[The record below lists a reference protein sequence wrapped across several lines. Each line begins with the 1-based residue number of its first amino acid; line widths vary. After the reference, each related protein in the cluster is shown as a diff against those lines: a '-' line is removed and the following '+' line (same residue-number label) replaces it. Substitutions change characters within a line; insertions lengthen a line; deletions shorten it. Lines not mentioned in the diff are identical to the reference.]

1 MVVGNSNQPQIRRTS
16 KPFLIF
22 LPRRVFLPLTLQ
34 LFTASA
40 LHPVTFPTLSARY
53 LLTDSRQLTSPAESL
68 FFAIRGPHHDGHRF
82 VADLYRRGVRQ
93 FVVEDP
99 LFPTAD
105 FPEATFYRVG
115 NSIEALQ
122 KLATAHRTQFWL
134 PVVGITGSNGK
145 TIVKEWLA
153 QLLSP
158 DFHVCKS
165 PKSYNSQIGVPLSVW
180 QLHDTH
186 TLGLFEAG
194 ISRPGE
200 MANLEK
206 IIQPTL
212 GIFTNIG
219 SAHDEAFPDHR
230 AKIREKLDL
239 FRRVKTLIY
248 PAAYR
253 EITAELAEFLPNDAY
268 VIAWEP
274 ADFANLKLP
283 FTDEAS
289 RENLFHCIAL
299 MRHLGVT
306 DNEIQRRLVTL
317 RPVSMRLELK
327 EGLNGC
333 YVVDDSYNNDLVGL
347 KMALDFL
354 SNQQQRPHRVAI
366 LSDMLQSGLEEAEL
380 YGQIANLLKAKDV
393 NQLIGIG
400 PGIARHQMAFA
411 LPAKFYASTDE
422 FLARFRP
429 SDFQQSVILVK
440 GARPFQFERI
450 TNRLTERT
458 HGTVLEVNLDAL
470 SHNLNYF
477 REKVGQGTRIMVMV
491 KAFAYGSGIEE
502 VANLLQFHGV
512 DYLTVAYADEGVRLR
527 QSGIRLPIMV
537 MNPSPET
544 FPQLLEYN
552 LEPEIY
558 SPKIGREFLEFVRNV
573 SFSVLPS
580 ARRSAPFSIH
590 LKLDTGMH
598 RLGFDES
605 QVPELLDEL
614 RQAPPFRVASIFSHL
629 AAADEPQWD
638 DFTRGQLALFTRLAD
653 QIEAVLGYAPL
664 RHIANSPALARF
676 PETRL
681 DMVRLGKGLYGTA
694 VRPEDQANLRTV
706 GVLKTVISQIK
717 TVRAGET
724 VGYGR
729 RGHVTRDSRIA
740 TIAIGYAD
748 GYHRSL
754 SRGVGKVLVNGTLCP
769 TIGNVCMDMTM
780 IDVTDA
786 DCNEGDDVIL
796 FGDYPTI
803 RDLAA
808 WTDTIPY
815 EILTSVSERV
825 RRVFYREG
833 N

>member
-1 MVVGNSNQPQIRRTS
+1 MSPSST
-16 KPFLIF
+16 P
-22 LPRRVFLPLTLQ
+22 
-34 LFTASA
+34 
-40 LHPVTFPTLSARY
+40 ARY
-53 LLTDSRQLTSPAESL
+53 LLTDSRQLTAPAESL

-93 FVVEDP
+93 FVVEAPD
-99 LFPTAD
+99 FQTAD
-105 FPEATFYRVG
+105 FPGAQFYRAES
-115 NSIEALQ
+115 SIGALQ
-122 KLATAHRTQFWL
+122 NMATAHRTQFSL

-153 QLLSP
+153 QLLVP

-180 QLHDTH
+180 QLDETH

-206 IIQPTL
+206 VIRPTL
-212 GIFTNIG
+212 GIFTTIG
-219 SAHDEAFPDHR
+219 SAHDEAFPDRR
-230 AKIREKLDL
+230 AKIREKLEL
-239 FRRVKTLIY
+239 FRHVKTLIY
-248 PAAYR
+248 PAAYADV
-253 EITAELAEFLPNDAY
+253 TAELDDFLPNDAY
-268 VIAWEP
+268 IIAWEP
-274 ADFANLKLP
+274 ADFADIALP
-283 FTDEAS
+283 FADEAS
-289 RENLFHCIAL
+289 RENLGHCIAL
-299 MRHLGVT
+299 LRHLGVP
-306 DNEIQRRLVTL
+306 DEEIQRRLAAL

-354 SNQQQRPHRVAI
+354 ANQHQRPHRVAI
-366 LSDMLQSGLEEAEL
+366 LSDMLQSGLDEAEL
-380 YGQIANLLKAKDV
+380 YRQIADLLRAKGV

-400 PGIARHQMAFA
+400 PTITRHQMAFA
-411 LPAKFYASTDE
+411 LPAKFYASTDD

-440 GARPFQFERI
+440 GARSFQFEKL
-450 TNRLTERT
+450 TNRLTVRT

-512 DYLTVAYADEGVRLR
+512 DYLAVAYADEGVRLR

-544 FPQLLEYN
+544 FPQLLEHN

-558 SPKIGREFLEFVRNV
+558 SPKIWREFLGFLTGSPEIRNPKSV
-573 SFSVLPS
+573 STG
-580 ARRSAPFSIH
+580 AAIRIH

-605 QVPELLDEL
+605 QVPELLDAL
-614 RQAPPFRVASIFSHL
+614 KKAPPFRVASIFSHL

-653 QIEAVLGYAPL
+653 QLEAVLGYHPL

-676 PETRL
+676 PEMRL

-694 VRPEDQANLRTV
+694 VLPDDQANLRTV

-717 TVRAGET
+717 SVKAGET

-729 RGHVTRDSRIA
+729 RGLVTRDSRIA

-769 TIGNVCMDMTM
+769 TVGNVCMDMTM

-786 DCNEGDDVIL
+786 DCAEGDEVIL
-796 FGDYPTI
+796 FGDNPTI

-808 WTDTIPY
+808 WTGTIPY

>member
-1 MVVGNSNQPQIRRTS
+1 MN
-16 KPFLIF
+16 L
-22 LPRRVFLPLTLQ
+22 LQ
-34 LFTASA
+34 T
-40 LHPVTFPTLSARY
+40 TARY
-53 LLTDSRQLTSPAESL
+53 LLTDSRQLTSPAETL
-68 FFAIRGPHHDGHRF
+68 FFAIRGLHHDGHRF
-82 VADLYRRGVRQ
+82 IPDLYRRGVRQ
-93 FVVEDP
+93 FVVETP
-99 LFPTAD
+99 GFSAPD
-105 FPEATFYRVG
+105 FPEATFFEVE
-115 NSIEALQ
+115 NSVAALQ
-122 KLATAHRTQFWL
+122 SLAAARRAKFRL

-145 TIVKEWLA
+145 TIVKEWIA

-158 DFHVCKS
+158 DFTVCKS
-165 PKSYNSQIGVPLSVW
+165 PKSYNSQLGVPLSVW
-180 QLHDTH
+180 QLSEIH

-194 ISRPGE
+194 ISKPGE

-206 IIQPTL
+206 VIQPTL
-212 GIFTNIG
+212 GIFTTIG
-219 SAHDEAFPDHR
+219 SAHDEAFANR
-230 AKIREKLDL
+230 RQKIREKLEL
-239 FRRVKTLIY
+239 FRHVKTLIY
-248 PAAYR
+248 NAVYE
-253 EITAELAEFLPNDAY
+253 EITAELPDFLPNDCY
-268 VIAWEP
+268 VIAWEAP
-274 ADFANLKLP
+274 DFAA
-283 FTDEAS
+283 FTFPYADAAS
-289 RENLFHCIAL
+289 RENLGHCIAL
-299 MRHLGVT
+299 LRHLGVP
-306 DNEIQRRLVTL
+306 DDEIQHRLNTL

-333 YVVDDSYNNDLVGL
+333 YVVDDSYNNDLSGL
-347 KMALDFL
+347 RLALDFL
-354 SNQQQRPHRVAI
+354 ANQHQRPHRVAI
-366 LSDMLQSGLEEAEL
+366 LSDVLQSGLPEDEL
-380 YGQIANLLKAKDV
+380 YAQIANLLKDKGV

-400 PGIARHQMAFA
+400 PTLNRHQMAFA
-411 LPAKFYASTDE
+411 LPAKFYASTDD

-429 SDFQQSVILVK
+429 SDYQQSVILVK
-440 GARPFQFERI
+440 GARPFQFEKI
-450 TNRLTERT
+450 TNRLTVRT

-477 REKVGQGTRIMVMV
+477 REKVGLGTRIMVMV

-512 DYLTVAYADEGVRLR
+512 DYLAVAYADEGVRLR
-527 QSGIRLPIMV
+527 ESGIRLPIMV

-544 FPQLLEYN
+544 FPQLIEYQ

-558 SPKIGREFLEFVRNV
+558 SPKILAQFLDFLGKPEAGGRRPDWQ
-573 SFSVLPS
+573 LPAS
-580 ARRSAPFSIH
+580 GFPIH
-590 LKLDTGMH
+590 LKFDTGMH

-605 QVPELLDEL
+605 QLPGLLDDL
-614 RQAPPFRVASIFSHL
+614 RKNPPVRVATVFSHL
-629 AAADEPQWD
+629 AAADEPEWD
-638 DFTRGQLALFTRLAD
+638 DFTRGQLSLFTTLAD
-653 QIEAVLGYAPL
+653 QVEAVLGYSPL
-664 RHIANSPALARF
+664 RHLANSPGLARF

-706 GVLKTVISQIK
+706 GVLRTVISQIK
-717 TVRAGET
+717 HVRAGET

-729 RGHVTRDSRIA
+729 RGLVTRDSRVA

-769 TIGNVCMDMTM
+769 TLGNVCMDMTM

-786 DCNEGDDVIL
+786 DCEEGDEVIL

-808 WTDTIPY
+808 WTGTIPY

>member
-1 MVVGNSNQPQIRRTS
+1 MT
-16 KPFLIF
+16 
-22 LPRRVFLPLTLQ
+22 
-34 LFTASA
+34 
-40 LHPVTFPTLSARY
+40 PTQTPARY
-53 LLTDSRQLTSPAESL
+53 LLTDSRQLTAPAESL

-93 FVVEDP
+93 FVVEAPDFS
-99 LFPTAD
+99 LAEFPDA
-105 FPEATFYRVG
+105 AFYRVE
-115 NSIEALQ
+115 SSVEALQ
-122 KLATAHRTQFWL
+122 KLATAHRAQFSL

-158 DFHVCKS
+158 EFTVCKS

-180 QLHDTH
+180 QLDETH

-206 IIQPTL
+206 VIQPTL

-219 SAHDEAFPDHR
+219 SAHDEAFPDRR

-239 FRRVKTLIY
+239 FRRVNTLVY
-248 PAAYR
+248 PAAYADV
-253 EITAELAEFLPNDAY
+253 TAELDDFLPRDAY

-274 ADFANLKLP
+274 ADFEGFALP

-289 RENLFHCIAL
+289 RENLHHCIAL
-299 MRHLGVT
+299 MRHLGVP
-306 DNEIQRRLVTL
+306 DDEIQRRLIAL

-354 SNQQQRPHRVAI
+354 ANQHQRPHRVAI
-366 LSDMLQSGLEEAEL
+366 LSDLLQSGLDEGEL
-380 YGQIANLLKAKDV
+380 YGQIASLLKAKGV

-400 PGIARHQMAFA
+400 PTMARHQMAFA
-411 LPAKFYASTDE
+411 LPAKFYASTDD

-440 GARPFQFERI
+440 GARPFQFEKI

-477 REKVGQGTRIMVMV
+477 REKIGQGTRLMVMV

-512 DYLTVAYADEGVRLR
+512 DYLAVAYADEGVRLR

-544 FPQLLEYN
+544 FPQLLEHH

-558 SPKIGREFLEFVRNV
+558 SPKIWREFLEFSPAAAAV
-573 SFSVLPS
+573 
-580 ARRSAPFSIH
+580 H

-605 QVPELLDEL
+605 QLPDLLEAL
-614 RQAPPFRVASIFSHL
+614 KQAPPVRVASIFSHL

-638 DFTRGQLALFTRLAD
+638 DFTREQLALFTRLAD
-653 QIEAVLGYAPL
+653 RIEAVLGYAPL

-717 TVRAGET
+717 HVKAGET

-729 RGHVTRDSRIA
+729 RGHVARDSRVA

-748 GYHRSL
+748 GYHRTL
-754 SRGVGKVLVNGTLCP
+754 SRGVGKAMVNGTLCP

-780 IDVTDA
+780 LDVTDA
-786 DCNEGDDVIL
+786 DCDEGDEVIL

-808 WTDTIPY
+808 WTNTIPY

>member
-1 MVVGNSNQPQIRRTS
+1 VNLPQP
-16 KPFLIF
+16 P
-22 LPRRVFLPLTLQ
+22 
-34 LFTASA
+34 
-40 LHPVTFPTLSARY
+40 ARY
-53 LLTDSRQLTSPAESL
+53 LLTDSRQLTAPAESL

-93 FVVEDP
+93 FVVEAPD
-99 LFPTAD
+99 FPTFE
-105 FPEATFYRVG
+105 FPEAQFYRVES
-115 NSIEALQ
+115 SIGALQ
-122 KLATAHRTQFWL
+122 KLATAHRAQFTL

-165 PKSYNSQIGVPLSVW
+165 PKSYNSQLGVPLSVW
-180 QLHDTH
+180 QLDETH

-200 MANLEK
+200 MANLERV
-206 IIQPTL
+206 IQPTL
-212 GIFTNIG
+212 GMFTNIG
-219 SAHDEAFPDHR
+219 SAHDEAFPDRR
-230 AKIREKLDL
+230 AKIREKLEL
-239 FRRVKTLIY
+239 FRRVNTLIY
-248 PAAYR
+248 PAAYA
-253 EITAELAEFLPNDAY
+253 EITAELDDFLLNECY

-274 ADFANLKLP
+274 ADFQGIALP
-283 FTDEAS
+283 FADEAS
-289 RENLFHCIAL
+289 RENLCHCIAL
-299 MRHLGVT
+299 LRHLGVP
-306 DNEIQRRLVTL
+306 DDEIEQRLAAL

-354 SNQQQRPHRVAI
+354 ANQHQRPHRVAV
-366 LSDMLQSGLEEAEL
+366 LSDVLQSGLGEAEL
-380 YGQIANLLKAKDV
+380 YRQIADLLKAKGV

-400 PGIARHQMAFA
+400 PTMARHQMAFA

-440 GARPFQFERI
+440 GARPFQFEKI
-450 TNRLTERT
+450 TNRLTVRT

-512 DYLTVAYADEGVRLR
+512 DYLAVAYADEGVRLR
-527 QSGIRLPIMV
+527 RSGIRLPIMV

-544 FPQLLEYN
+544 FPQLLEHN

-558 SPKIGREFLEFVRNV
+558 SPKIWQEFLEFVKNFP
-573 SFSVLPS
+573 FSILNS
-580 ARRSAPFSIH
+580 QLSIH

-605 QVPELLDEL
+605 QVSELLDEL
-614 RQAPPFRVASIFSHL
+614 KKASPFRVASIFSHL
-629 AAADEPQWD
+629 AAADEPRWD
-638 DFTRGQLALFTRLAD
+638 DFTRAQLALFTRLAD
-653 QIEAVLGYAPL
+653 QIEAVLGYHPL

-676 PETRL
+676 PEMRL

-694 VRPEDQANLRTV
+694 VLPDDQANLRTV

-717 TVRAGET
+717 SVKAGET

-729 RGHVTRDSRIA
+729 RGLVTRDSRIA

-769 TIGNVCMDMTM
+769 TVGNVCMDMTM
-780 IDVTDA
+780 IDITDA
-786 DCNEGDDVIL
+786 DCAEGEEVIL
-796 FGDYPTI
+796 FGENPTI

-808 WTDTIPY
+808 WTGTIPY
-815 EILTSVSERV
+815 EILTAVSERV

>member
-1 MVVGNSNQPQIRRTS
+1 MNLLHTTART
-16 KPFLIF
+16 
-22 LPRRVFLPLTLQ
+22 
-34 LFTASA
+34 
-40 LHPVTFPTLSARY
+40 
-53 LLTDSRQLTSPAESL
+53 LLTDSRQLTSPAETL
-68 FFAIRGPHHDGHRF
+68 FFAIRGLHHDGHRF
-82 VADLYRRGVRQ
+82 IADLYRRGVRE
-93 FVVEDP
+93 FVVEAPDFRTEP
-99 LFPTAD
+99 FPD
-105 FPEATFYRVG
+105 ATFYRVQ
-115 NSIEALQ
+115 NSIAALQ
-122 KLATAHRTQFWL
+122 QLAAARRARFRL

-165 PKSYNSQIGVPLSVW
+165 PKSYNSQLGVPLSVW
-180 QLHDTH
+180 QLDEIH

-206 IIQPTL
+206 VIQPTL

-219 SAHDEAFPDHR
+219 SAHDEAFPDRR
-230 AKIREKLDL
+230 AKIREKLQL
-239 FRRVKTLIY
+239 FRHVKTLIY
-248 PAAYR
+248 SAAYE
-253 EITAELAEFLPNDAY
+253 EITAELPDFLPNDCY

-274 ADFANLKLP
+274 ADFDGIALP
-283 FTDEAS
+283 YADTAS

-299 MRHLGVT
+299 LRHLGVP
-306 DNEIQRRLVTL
+306 DDEIQRRLNGL

-347 KMALDFL
+347 RMALDFL
-354 SNQQQRPHRVAI
+354 ANQQQRPHRVAI
-366 LSDMLQSGLEEAEL
+366 LSDVLQSGLDEREL
-380 YGQIANLLKAKDV
+380 YGQIARLLKDKGV

-400 PGIARHQMAFA
+400 PTISRQQMAFA
-411 LPAKFYASTDE
+411 LPAKFHASTDE

-440 GARPFQFERI
+440 GARPFGFEKI
-450 TNRLTERT
+450 TRRLTVRT

-477 REKVGQGTRIMVMV
+477 REKVGLGTRIMVMV

-512 DYLTVAYADEGVRLR
+512 DYLAVAYADEGVRLR

-544 FPQLLEYN
+544 FDQLIEFQ

-558 SPKIGREFLEFVRNV
+558 SPKIWQEFLEYIENV
-573 SFSVLPS
+573 QFPILNSQ
-580 ARRSAPFSIH
+580 AERRPFSIH
-590 LKLDTGMH
+590 IKLDTGMH

-605 QVPELLDEL
+605 EVPELLEAL
-614 RQAPPFRVASIFSHL
+614 KNTPPFRVASIFSHL
-629 AAADEPQWD
+629 AAADEPEWD
-638 DFTRGQLALFTRLAD
+638 DFTRGQFALFTRLAD
-653 QIEAVLGYAPL
+653 RIEAVLGYRPL
-664 RHIANSPALARF
+664 RHLANSPGLARF
-676 PETRL
+676 PDMRL

-694 VRPEDQANLRTV
+694 VQPDDQANLRTV

-717 TVRAGET
+717 SVKAGET

-729 RGHVTRDSRIA
+729 RGLVTRDSRIA

-748 GYHRSL
+748 GYHRTL

-780 IDVTDA
+780 LDVTDA
-786 DCNEGDDVIL
+786 DCAEGDEVIL
-796 FGDYPTI
+796 FGDTPTI

-808 WTDTIPY
+808 WTGTIPY